1 MFQDLKVI
9 LSLKLA
15 WATKALSIITIVV
28 VVENPSWSPGKE
40 VRSRSLERWFS
51 GSAFASKHDDLVQA
65 PGPTQQKRKTNPY
78 RLPSDLHTRTTDEN
92 P

>member
-1 MFQDLKVI
+1 M
-9 LSLKLA
+9 SLKLA

-51 GSAFASKHDDLVQA
+51 GSAFASKHDDLVQS

-78 RLPSDLHTRTTDEN
+78 RLPSDLHTSTTDEN